1 MAPSYDLVMLDLSSV
16 VDSSNLAETPSST
29 AQKSMSS
36 TPDVSGTMVV
46 SEATPTSKSWITLFA
61 GRRPQKSGAS
71 NKGAVQTTKTASE
84 SDIPLE
90 DINSNDNDNDTSSGR
105 RRPLHQHTTR
115 LLRQQTYNRFQ
126 LTLDSFSAVYGSDGP
141 RLYWEHTIK
150 DTKRA
155 IAAAKADETAA
166 ASTVVLEKALERNQQ
181 AYELEKR
188 CGMLVLRE
196 PPASGLD
203 MVHVAAPPDRGV
215 DGYRAIWAK
224 RMEHTRACV
233 RDKVDERPRVDPKNM
248 RLVNINGNKAM
259 MKKYPFDAEYLW
271 RKDEQ
276 GQNRVRKQVNNKC
289 NEPNCSSASKD
300 KTKTKICLAC
310 KARRSS
316 RLSSLSVTA
325 QDVEYPVFTQETAR
339 WTTADLGQST
349 VYDALSAH
357 IAALT
362 RQYNWE
368 GEGWDEAISVI
379 DQLRSR
385 PDLTVSLSCG
395 NGNQAQT
402 TEQEVVSDAERVK
415 KKATKRLV
423 TELTAKLRRMARA
436 NDEAVKE
443 FRDDE
448 GNESRPNIWA
458 GRNELKGVER
468 LVEMLLAGQ
477 TRDLRVRI

>member
-1 MAPSYDLVMLDLSSV
+1 
-16 VDSSNLAETPSST
+16 
-29 AQKSMSS
+29 MSS
-36 TPDVSGTMVV
+36 TPDVSGT
-46 SEATPTSKSWITLFA
+46 TPTSKSWITLFA
-61 GRRPQKSGAS
+61 GRRPQKSGPI

-84 SDIPLE
+84 PGIPLE
-90 DINSNDNDNDTSSGR
+90 DFNSNNNDNDTSSGR
-105 RRPLHQHTTR
+105 RRPLHQHATR
-115 LLRQQTYNRFQ
+115 LLGQRTYNRFR

-155 IAAAKADETAA
+155 IVAAKADKTAA
-166 ASTVVLEKALERNQQ
+166 ASTVVLEKALERNQE

-196 PPASGLD
+196 PPARGLD

-233 RDKVDERPRVDPKNM
+233 RDKVDGMPRLDPKNM
-248 RLVNINGNKAM
+248 RLVNINGKKVM

-276 GQNRVRKQVNNKC
+276 GQNRVRKQVNNRC

-300 KTKTKICLAC
+300 KTKICLAG

-325 QDVEYPVFTQETAR
+325 HDVEYPVFTQEIAR
-339 WTTADLGQST
+339 WTTADLGQFT
-349 VYDALSAH
+349 AYDALSAH

-368 GEGWDEAISVI
+368 GEVWDEALSFI

-385 PDLTVSLSCG
+385 PDLTVSVSCG
-395 NGNQAQT
+395 NGNQAQAT
-402 TEQEVVSDAERVK
+402 GQEVVSDAERVK

-436 NDEAVKE
+436 YDEAVKE

-448 GNESRPNIWA
+448 ENESRPNIWA
-458 GRNELKGVER
+458 GRNELKGVKR

-477 TRDLRVRI
+477 TRDLRVPYS

>member
-1 MAPSYDLVMLDLSSV
+1 
-16 VDSSNLAETPSST
+16 
-29 AQKSMSS
+29 
-36 TPDVSGTMVV
+36 MVV

-61 GRRPQKSGAS
+61 GRRAQKSGAS

-84 SDIPLE
+84 SDMPLE
-90 DINSNDNDNDTSSGR
+90 DISSNDNLNDNDTSSGR

-115 LLRQQTYNRFQ
+115 LLRQRTYNRFQ

-150 DTKRA
+150 DTKRT
-155 IAAAKADETAA
+155 IAAAKADGTAA
-166 ASTVVLEKALERNQQ
+166 ASTVVLEKAQERNQE

-196 PPASGLD
+196 PPARGLD

-224 RMEHTRACV
+224 RREHTRACV
-233 RDKVDERPRVDPKNM
+233 RDKVDERPRVDHKNM
-248 RLVNINGNKAM
+248 RLVNINGKKVM

-276 GQNRVRKQVNNKC
+276 GQNRVRKHVNNKC
-289 NEPNCSSASKD
+289 REPNCSSASKD

-368 GEGWDEAISVI
+368 GEVWDEAISVT

-385 PDLTVSLSCG
+385 PDLTVWLSCG
-395 NGNQAQT
+395 NGNGNQAQAT
-402 TEQEVVSDAERVK
+402 GQEVVSDAERVK

-436 NDEAVKE
+436 YDEAVKE

-458 GRNELKGVER
+458 GRNELKGVKR

-477 TRDLRVRI
+477 TRDLRS